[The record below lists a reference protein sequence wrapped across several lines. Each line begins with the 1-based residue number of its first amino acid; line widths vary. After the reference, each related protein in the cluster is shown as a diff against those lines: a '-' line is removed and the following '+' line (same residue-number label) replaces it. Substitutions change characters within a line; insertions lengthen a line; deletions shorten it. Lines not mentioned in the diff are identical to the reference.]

1 MEPMLIKST
10 ANLIFQS
17 TQILTNIGKNILKQ
31 KMWETNILFLVDAF
45 YILVLNN
52 FGSQVN
58 ATKSKTWLQ
67 SNSVQG
73 GLKPAS
79 KAVQDPIK
87 V

>member
-1 MEPMLIKST
+1 
-10 ANLIFQS
+10 
-17 TQILTNIGKNILKQ
+17 
-31 KMWETNILFLVDAF
+31 MWETNILFLVDAF

-58 ATKSKTWLQ
+58 ATKSKIWLQ

>member
-1 MEPMLIKST
+1 
-10 ANLIFQS
+10 
-17 TQILTNIGKNILKQ
+17 
-31 KMWETNILFLVDAF
+31 MWETNILFLVDTF

-67 SNSVQG
+67 SNSVQE